1 MAMPEKRNPGS
12 RADGAG
18 ASNSTHHGHGLSL
31 HHARIIDRLQF
42 RLSANALALDALG
55 PDLDFAMRC
64 AHLMSLGMPLPGDA
78 PQRLN
83 RLSLRL
89 IDARHVLEAE
99 LPPEAELLNESSRRR
114 EVSSESDRR
123 RSHSKGGR
131 Q

>member
-1 MAMPEKRNPGS
+1 MQMPEKRNPGW
-12 RADGAG
+12 RAG
-18 ASNSTHHGHGLSL
+18 ASNNTQTIGRGLSL
-31 HHARIIDRLQF
+31 HHARIIERLQF
-42 RLSANALALDALG
+42 RLSANACAIDALT

-64 AHLMSLGMPLPGDA
+64 AHLLSLGMPLPGDA

-99 LPPEAELLNESSRRR
+99 LPQ
-114 EVSSESDRR
+114 EV
-123 RSHSKGGR
+123 H